1 MSEGTVQRAED
12 SIEAA
17 AEEAGAHQVSSVL
30 AVTVA
35 LVTAL
40 VVGGLSQRRALSL
53 AGMPRSSWHYL
64 TRPRPGVTDPVLHTQ
79 RRAASWL
86 SEAEREVIGGK
97 LRAAFELGYSVYHA
111 FYLALDAGDPVASLS
126 SWYRIARD
134 RLEAQ
139 RPVRRRAT
147 RRASAIPSL
156 IAHGPMQVWSWDI
169 TKLKG
174 PYRGV
179 TYELYVAIDVFSRM
193 IVAWRLEEH
202 EDDELARD
210 MFQVAFARFGARPKV
225 VHSDGGPAMT
235 SNTLTELFRALG
247 VEVSRNRPRVSN
259 DNPYSESAFK
269 TTKYA
274 PTYPAYFTSLE
285 QAREWVEQFVAW
297 YNYEHYHSGLQGHT
311 PASIHDGSW
320 AAVHARRVQT
330 MARLHAE
337 HPERF
342 TAPPVIKTP
351 MAQVAINHEISND
364 RLQTG

>member
-1 MSEGTVQRAED
+1 MSEAATQRARD
-12 SIEAA
+12 SNEPVPEGPVADHSA
-17 AEEAGAHQVSSVL
+17 SVL

-35 LVTAL
+35 LVSAL
-40 VVGGLSQRRALSL
+40 VAAGLSQRTALSL
-53 AGMPRSSWHYL
+53 AGMSRSSWHYL
-64 TRPRPGVTDPVLHTQ
+64 THPRPQVTDPVPHAQ
-79 RRAASWL
+79 RRAITWL
-86 SEAEREVIGGK
+86 SEAERETIAGK
-97 LRAAFELGYSVYHA
+97 LAAAFTLGRSVYHA

-126 SWYRIARD
+126 SWYRIARAH
-134 RLEAQ
+134 LEAQ

-156 IAHGPMQVWSWDI
+156 IAHGPMQIWSWDI

-210 MFQVAFARFGARPKV
+210 MFEAAFARFGARPQV
-225 VHSDGGPAMT
+225 VHSDGGPAMR
-235 SNTLTELFRALG
+235 SNTLTELFRELG

-259 DNPYSESAFK
+259 DNPYSESVFK
-269 TTKYA
+269 TTKYV
-274 PTYPAYFTSLE
+274 PTYPAFFTSLE
-285 QAREWVEQFVAW
+285 QARQWVEQFIAW
-297 YNYEHYHSGLQGHT
+297 YNHEHYHSGLEGHT
-311 PASIHDGSW
+311 PTSVHDGPRP
-320 AAVHARRVQT
+320 AVHARRVQT
-330 MARLHAE
+330 MTRLHAE

-342 TAPPVIKTP
+342 TRPPVIKTP

>member
-40 VVGGLSQRRALSL
+40 VVAGLSQRRALSL

-126 SWYRIARD
+126 PWYRIARD

-139 RPVRRRAT
+139 RPVRRGGGHKHGPAT
-147 RRASAIPSL
+147 DDPRGSQRGWTPPGSGGRRLPWRRRRLRVRGRRPSDTGPELVRDCPRRARTA
-156 IAHGPMQVWSWDI
+156 
-169 TKLKG
+169 
-174 PYRGV
+174 
-179 TYELYVAIDVFSRM
+179 
-193 IVAWRLEEH
+193 
-202 EDDELARD
+202 
-210 MFQVAFARFGARPKV
+210 
-225 VHSDGGPAMT
+225 
-235 SNTLTELFRALG
+235 
-247 VEVSRNRPRVSN
+247 
-259 DNPYSESAFK
+259 
-269 TTKYA
+269 A
-274 PTYPAYFTSLE
+274 P
-285 QAREWVEQFVAW
+285 
-297 YNYEHYHSGLQGHT
+297 
-311 PASIHDGSW
+311 
-320 AAVHARRVQT
+320 
-330 MARLHAE
+330 
-337 HPERF
+337 
-342 TAPPVIKTP
+342 
-351 MAQVAINHEISND
+351 
-364 RLQTG
+364 

>member
-1 MSEGTVQRAED
+1 VSQDTASRAED
-12 SIEAA
+12 HAA
-17 AEEAGAHQVSSVL
+17 VES
-30 AVTVA
+30 VTVA

-40 VVGGLSQRRALSL
+40 VTAGLAQGHALSL
-53 AGMPRSSWHYL
+53 AGMSRSSWHYR
-64 TRPRPGVTDPVLHTQ
+64 THPRARATDPVAHTR

-86 SEAEREVIGGK
+86 SEPEREAIAAR
-97 LRAAFELGYSVYHA
+97 LRAGFEQGRSVYHA
-111 FYLALDAGDPVASLS
+111 FYLALDAGEPIASLS

-134 RLEAQ
+134 HLPAQ
-139 RPVRRRAT
+139 RPTRRRAT
-147 RRASAIPSL
+147 SRASAIPSL
-156 IAHGPMQVWSWDI
+156 IALGPMQVWSWDI

-210 MFQVAFARFGARPKV
+210 MFQAAFARFGARPRV
-225 VHSDGGPAMT
+225 VHSDGGPAMR
-235 SNTLTELFRALG
+235 SITLTELFRELG

-274 PTYPAYFTSLE
+274 PTYPAFFTSLE
-285 QAREWVEQFVAW
+285 QARDWVEQFIAW
-297 YNYEHYHSGLQGHT
+297 YNHEHYHSGLEGHT
-311 PASIHDGSW
+311 PASVHDGSW
-320 AAVHARRVQT
+320 ITVHARRVQT

-342 TAPPVIKTP
+342 AKPPVIKTP